1 MPGASASIPLYLATK
16 MRSSW
21 QEQAPLYLAGAAAA
35 TTVVSIAYSQILL
48 GAAIVALLIAR
59 EQWRWPPVVWPV
71 VAWIGWTLV
80 SLAASGHA
88 SGGLPQVKKFYVWL
102 MLFVVYSA
110 LRTLPQIRTVSLAWV
125 VGATL
130 SALKGFGQFVHMY
143 RSTPQFFYYN
153 YVNGN
158 RIIGFV
164 DHWMTFSALLM
175 MALLMAGA
183 MVLFSADRRPG
194 WLFPWVTAA
203 LAIIAAG
210 ILLAFTRSMWVG
222 TIAGALWLLWW
233 KNKWLVATVP
243 LLIGIVLLVNPLEV
257 RERAFSVF
265 SAKEGVLDSR
275 AHRAA
280 LRRVGW
286 EMIRAHPIVGV
297 GPEQV
302 GPQFMQYYPADLPHP
317 FPIAWYK
324 EHLHNIYIHFAAERG
339 LPALGILLWLLGRML
354 FDFWTTLR
362 KLPPQSEARWVLH
375 GAIAVIVAVM
385 ISGWTE
391 LTLGHSQV
399 LEMFLAGA
407 ACGYI
412 AVEAS
417 RSHLEEVNR

>member
-1 MPGASASIPLYLATK
+1 MRKAS
-16 MRSSW
+16 
-21 QEQAPLYLAGAAAA
+21 LYLAGAAAA
-35 TTVVSIAYSQILL
+35 TTVVSIAASQILL
-48 GAAIVALLIAR
+48 GLALIALLTER
-59 EQWRWPPVVWPV
+59 NKWRWPPVVWPV
-71 VAWIGWTLV
+71 AFWIAWTLV

-88 SGGLPQVKKFYVWL
+88 QGGLPQVKKFYVWL

-110 LRTLPQIRTVSLAWV
+110 LRTLPQIRAVTLAWAA
-125 VGATL
+125 GATL
-130 SALKGFGQFVHMY
+130 SALWGFGQFVHMY
-143 RSTPQFFYYN
+143 RSTPRFFYYV

-158 RIIGFV
+158 RITGFV

-175 MALLMAGA
+175 MTLLMAGA
-183 MVLFSADRRPG
+183 MLLYSANRRQSR
-194 WLFPWVTAA
+194 WLIPA
-203 LAIIAAG
+203 LTIIGAG

-222 TIAGALWLLWW
+222 TVAGALWLLWW

-243 LLIGIVLLVNPLEV
+243 LLIGIVLLANPLDV
-257 RERAFSVF
+257 RERAFSAF

-286 EMIRAHPIVGV
+286 EMIAAHPIVGV

-302 GPQFMQYYPADLPHP
+302 GPQFVQYYPVDLPHP

-339 LPALGILLWLLGRML
+339 LPALAALLWFLGRAL
-354 FDFWTTLR
+354 FDFWIILR
-362 KLPPQSEARWVLH
+362 RLPAPSEARWVLH
-375 GAIAVIVAVM
+375 GAIAVIIAVM

-399 LEMFLAGA
+399 LEMFLAVVG
-407 ACGYI
+407 CGYI
-412 AVEAS
+412 AVDAS
-417 RSHLEEVNR
+417 RSHLEEMNR

>member
-1 MPGASASIPLYLATK
+1 
-16 MRSSW
+16 MRR
-21 QEQAPLYLAGAAAA
+21 APLYLAAAAA
-35 TTVVSIAYSQILL
+35 VTSVIKIAPSQILL
-48 GAAIVALLIAR
+48 GLAIASLLIAR
-59 EQWRWPPVVWPV
+59 DKWRWPPLIWPV
-71 VAWIGWTLV
+71 AMWMAWTLV

-88 SGGLPQVKKFYVWL
+88 QGGLPQVKKFYVWL
-102 MLFVVYSA
+102 MLVVVYSA
-110 LRTLPQIRTVSLAWV
+110 LRTLAQIRAVTLAWV
-125 VGATL
+125 AGATL
-130 SALKGFGQFVHMY
+130 SALWGFGQFLHLY
-143 RSTPQFFYYN
+143 RSTPRFFYYV

-158 RIIGFV
+158 RITGFV

-175 MALLMAGA
+175 MTLLMAGA
-183 MVLFSADRRPG
+183 LLLYSTDRPQSR
-194 WLFPWVTAA
+194 WLVPWVTPA
-203 LAIIAAG
+203 LVIIGAG

-243 LLIGIVLLVNPLEV
+243 LLVGIVLLANPLKL
-257 RERAFSVF
+257 RERAFSAF

-317 FPIAWYK
+317 FPIGWYK
-324 EHLHNIYIHFAAERG
+324 EHLHNIYIHYAAERG
-339 LPALGILLWLLGRML
+339 LPALGILLWFLGRAL
-354 FDFWTTLR
+354 IDFWTTLR
-362 KLPPQSEARWVLH
+362 RLPVESGARWVLH
-375 GAIAVIVAVM
+375 GAIAVIIAVM

-391 LTLGHSQV
+391 LTLGHSLV
-399 LEMFLAGA
+399 LEMFLAVL

-412 AVEAS
+412 AVDVS
-417 RSHLEEVNR
+417 RSHLEKVNR

>member
-1 MPGASASIPLYLATK
+1 
-16 MRSSW
+16 MRPSLLMRPAW
-21 QEQAPLYLAGAAAA
+21 QERVPLYLAGAAAA

-48 GAAIVALLIAR
+48 GAAIVALLIAQ
-59 EQWRWPPVVWPV
+59 QWRWPPVVWPV
-71 VAWIGWTLV
+71 IAWIGWTLV
-80 SLAASGHA
+80 SLAASGDAFH
-88 SGGLPQVKKFYVWL
+88 GMPQVKKFYVWL
-102 MLFVVYSA
+102 MLFVVY
-110 LRTLPQIRTVSLAWV
+110 LGVRTLAQIRGVTLAWV

-130 SALKGFGQFVHMY
+130 SALWGFGQFVHMY
-143 RSTPQFFYYN
+143 RSTPRFFYYA
-153 YVNGN
+153 YVNGT
-158 RIIGFV
+158 RITGFV

-175 MALLMAGA
+175 MTLLFAGA
-183 MVLFSADRRPG
+183 MLLYSTGRRPG
-194 WLFPWVTAA
+194 WLIPWVTPA
-203 LAIIAAG
+203 LAIIGSA
-210 ILLAFTRSMWVG
+210 ILLAFTRSMWLG

-233 KNKWLVATVP
+233 RNKWLLAAVP
-243 LLIGIVLLVNPLEV
+243 LLIGIVLLVNPLNL
-257 RERAFSVF
+257 RLRVF
-265 SAKEGVLDSR
+265 SAFSPQENLLDSR

-317 FPIAWYK
+317 VPIGWYK

-339 LPALGILLWLLGRML
+339 LPALGILLWFLGRAL

-362 KLPPQSEARWVLH
+362 RLPAQSEARWVLH
-375 GAIAVIVAVM
+375 GAIAVIIAVM

-399 LEMFLAGA
+399 LEMFLAVV

-412 AVEAS
+412 AVDVS
-417 RSHLEEVNR
+417 RSHLEKTNR

>member
-1 MPGASASIPLYLATK
+1 
-16 MRSSW
+16 MRSAW
-21 QEQAPLYLAGAAAA
+21 KERAPLYLAGAAAT

-102 MLFVVYSA
+102 MLFVVYLA
-110 LRTLPQIRTVSLAWV
+110 VRTLSQIRAITLAWV
-125 VGATL
+125 LGATL

-143 RSTPQFFYYN
+143 RSTPRFFYYA
-153 YVNGN
+153 YVNGT
-158 RIIGFV
+158 RITGFV

-175 MALLMAGA
+175 MAMLMAGA
-183 MVLFSADRRPG
+183 MLLYSTDQRPR
-194 WLFPWVTAA
+194 WLIPWVTPA
-203 LAIIAAG
+203 LAIIGAG

-233 KNKWLVATVP
+233 KNKWLVAAVP
-243 LLIGIVLLVNPLEV
+243 LLIGIVLLVNPLNV
-257 RERAFSVF
+257 RMRVF
-265 SAKEGVLDSR
+265 SAFSPQENLLDSR

-286 EMIRAHPIVGV
+286 EMIQAHPIVGV

-302 GPQFMQYYPADLPHP
+302 GPQFLQYYPADLPHP
-317 FPIAWYK
+317 LPIGWYK

-339 LPALGILLWLLGRML
+339 LPALAILLWLLGRAL
-354 FDFWTTLR
+354 FDFWTTLHH
-362 KLPPQSEARWVLH
+362 LPRESGARWVLH
-375 GAIAVIVAVM
+375 GAIAVIIAVM

-399 LEMFLAGA
+399 LEMFLAVL

-412 AVEAS
+412 AVDVS
-417 RSHLEEVNR
+417 RSHLEKMNR

>member
-1 MPGASASIPLYLATK
+1 
-16 MRSSW
+16 MRR
-21 QEQAPLYLAGAAAA
+21 APLYLAAAAA
-35 TTVVSIAYSQILL
+35 VTSVIKIAPSQILL
-48 GAAIVALLIAR
+48 GLAIASLLIAR
-59 EQWRWPPVVWPV
+59 DKWRWPPLIWPV
-71 VAWIGWTLV
+71 AMWMAWTLV

-88 SGGLPQVKKFYVWL
+88 QGGLPQVKKFYVWL
-102 MLFVVYSA
+102 MLVVVYSA
-110 LRTLPQIRTVSLAWV
+110 LRTLAQIRAVTLAWV
-125 VGATL
+125 AGATL
-130 SALKGFGQFVHMY
+130 SALWGFGQFLHLY
-143 RSTPQFFYYN
+143 RSTPRFFYYV

-158 RIIGFV
+158 RITGFV

-175 MALLMAGA
+175 MTLLMAGA
-183 MVLFSADRRPG
+183 MLLYSTDRRPA
-194 WLFPWVTAA
+194 WLIPWVIPA
-203 LAIIAAG
+203 LAIIGAG

-243 LLIGIVLLVNPLEV
+243 LLVGIVLLANPLKL
-257 RERAFSVF
+257 RERAFSAF

-317 FPIAWYK
+317 FPIGWYK
-324 EHLHNIYIHFAAERG
+324 EHLHNIYIHYAAERG
-339 LPALGILLWLLGRML
+339 LPALGILLWFLGRAL
-354 FDFWTTLR
+354 IDFWTTLR
-362 KLPPQSEARWVLH
+362 RLPVEAGARWVLH
-375 GAIAVIVAVM
+375 GAIAVIIAVM

-391 LTLGHSQV
+391 LTLGHSLV
-399 LEMFLAGA
+399 LEMFLAVL

-412 AVEAS
+412 AVDVS
-417 RSHLEEVNR
+417 RSHLEKVNR

>member
-1 MPGASASIPLYLATK
+1 
-16 MRSSW
+16 MRR
-21 QEQAPLYLAGAAAA
+21 APLYLAAAAA
-35 TTVVSIAYSQILL
+35 VTSVIKIAPSQILL
-48 GAAIVALLIAR
+48 GLAIASLLIAR
-59 EQWRWPPVVWPV
+59 DKWRWPPLIWPV
-71 VAWIGWTLV
+71 AMWMAWTLV

-88 SGGLPQVKKFYVWL
+88 QGGLPQVKKFYVWL
-102 MLFVVYSA
+102 MLVVVYSA
-110 LRTLPQIRTVSLAWV
+110 LRTLAQIRAVTLAWV
-125 VGATL
+125 AGATL
-130 SALKGFGQFVHMY
+130 SALWGFGQFVQMY
-143 RSTPQFFYYN
+143 RSTPRFFYYV

-158 RIIGFV
+158 RITGFV

-175 MALLMAGA
+175 MTLLMAGA
-183 MVLFSADRRPG
+183 MLLYSTDRRPA
-194 WLFPWVTAA
+194 WLIPWVTPA
-203 LAIIAAG
+203 LAIIGAG

-243 LLIGIVLLVNPLEV
+243 LLVGIVLLANPLKL
-257 RERAFSVF
+257 RERAFSAF

-317 FPIAWYK
+317 FPIGWYK
-324 EHLHNIYIHFAAERG
+324 EHLHNIYIHYSAERG
-339 LPALGILLWLLGRML
+339 LPALGILLWFLGRAL
-354 FDFWTTLR
+354 IDFWTTLR
-362 KLPPQSEARWVLH
+362 RLPVESGARWVLH
-375 GAIAVIVAVM
+375 GAIAVIIAVM

-391 LTLGHSQV
+391 LTLGHSLV
-399 LEMFLAGA
+399 LEMFLAVL

-412 AVEAS
+412 AVDVS
-417 RSHLEEVNR
+417 RSHLEKVNR

>member
-1 MPGASASIPLYLATK
+1 
-16 MRSSW
+16 MRR
-21 QEQAPLYLAGAAAA
+21 APLYLAAAAA
-35 TTVVSIAYSQILL
+35 VTSVIKIAPSQILL
-48 GAAIVALLIAR
+48 GLAIASLLIAR
-59 EQWRWPPVVWPV
+59 DKWRWPPLIWPV
-71 VAWIGWTLV
+71 AMWMAWTLV

-88 SGGLPQVKKFYVWL
+88 QGGLPQVKKFYVWL
-102 MLFVVYSA
+102 MLVVVYSA
-110 LRTLPQIRTVSLAWV
+110 LRTLAQIRAVTLAWV
-125 VGATL
+125 AGATL
-130 SALKGFGQFVHMY
+130 SALWGFGQFVQMY
-143 RSTPQFFYYN
+143 RSTPRFFYYV

-158 RIIGFV
+158 RITGFV

-175 MALLMAGA
+175 MTLLMAGA
-183 MVLFSADRRPG
+183 MLLYSTDRPQSR
-194 WLFPWVTAA
+194 WLVPWVTPA
-203 LAIIAAG
+203 LAIIGAG

-243 LLIGIVLLVNPLEV
+243 LLVGIVLLANPLKL
-257 RERAFSVF
+257 RERAFSAF

-317 FPIAWYK
+317 FPIGWYK
-324 EHLHNIYIHFAAERG
+324 EHLHNIYIHYAAERG
-339 LPALGILLWLLGRML
+339 LPALGILLWFLGRAL
-354 FDFWTTLR
+354 IDFWTTLR
-362 KLPPQSEARWVLH
+362 RLPVESGARWVLH
-375 GAIAVIVAVM
+375 GAIAVIIAVM

-391 LTLGHSQV
+391 LTLGHSLV
-399 LEMFLAGA
+399 LEMFLAVL

-412 AVEAS
+412 AVDVS
-417 RSHLEEVNR
+417 RSHLEKVNR

>member
-1 MPGASASIPLYLATK
+1 
-16 MRSSW
+16 MRR
-21 QEQAPLYLAGAAAA
+21 APLYLAAASAV
-35 TTVVSIAYSQILL
+35 TSVIKIAPSQILL
-48 GAAIVALLIAR
+48 GLAIASLLIAR
-59 EQWRWPPVVWPV
+59 DKWRWPPLIWPV
-71 VAWIGWTLV
+71 AMWMAWTLV

-88 SGGLPQVKKFYVWL
+88 QGGLPQVKKFYVWL
-102 MLFVVYSA
+102 MLVVVYSA
-110 LRTLPQIRTVSLAWV
+110 LRTLAQIRAVTLAWV
-125 VGATL
+125 AGATL
-130 SALKGFGQFVHMY
+130 SALWGFGQFVQMY
-143 RSTPQFFYYN
+143 RSTPRFFYYV

-158 RIIGFV
+158 RITGFV

-175 MALLMAGA
+175 MTLLMAGA
-183 MVLFSADRRPG
+183 LLLYSTDRPQSR
-194 WLFPWVTAA
+194 WLVPWVTPA
-203 LAIIAAG
+203 LVIIGAG

-243 LLIGIVLLVNPLEV
+243 LLVGIVLLANPLNL
-257 RERAFSVF
+257 RERAFSAF

-317 FPIAWYK
+317 FPIGWYK
-324 EHLHNIYIHFAAERG
+324 EHLHNIYIHYAAERG
-339 LPALGILLWLLGRML
+339 LPALGILLWFLGRAL
-354 FDFWTTLR
+354 FDFWTTLHH
-362 KLPPQSEARWVLH
+362 LPRESEARWVLH
-375 GAIAVIVAVM
+375 GAIAVIIAVM

-391 LTLGHSQV
+391 LTLGHSLV
-399 LEMFLAGA
+399 LEMFLAVL

-412 AVEAS
+412 AVDVS
-417 RSHLEEVNR
+417 RSHLEKVNR